1 MLKKISLFLGAD
13 HGGIPLKEHLKAKL
27 ADHGVTVEDL
37 GTHGSASTDYPDFA
51 EKVARRVVETGDC
64 GILVCGSGTG
74 MAISA
79 NKIAGIRAANVWDVT
94 SARLSKE
101 HNNVNILCLGSRLLG
116 ADVAWEA
123 VQAWMNAEFQGGRH
137 QTRVNKIS
145 ELEKGKKSIER
156 FLNAKPIGN

>member
-1 MLKKISLFLGAD
+1 MPKTIRLFLGAD

-27 ADHGVTVEDL
+27 AESGVTVEDL
-37 GTHGSASTDYPDFA
+37 GTHGTASTDYPDFA
-51 EKVARRVVETGDC
+51 EKVARQVVQTGDR

-79 NKIAGIRAANVWDVT
+79 NKVAGVRAANVWDVT

-101 HNNVNILCLGSRLLG
+101 HNDVNILCLGSRLIG

-123 VQAWMNAEFQGGRH
+123 VQAWLSAEFQGGRH
-137 QTRVNKIS
+137 QNRINKIS
-145 ELEKGKKSIER
+145 ELEKGKKQ
-156 FLNAKPIGN
+156 P